1 MKVVRVHEEGHILLE
16 ELVSEKDIK
25 RIDAY
30 NLKRLEDGTIV
41 LKFYDKDGELIKDL
55 DLS

>member
-1 MKVVRVHEEGHILLE
+1 MKVVRVHDEGHILLE
-16 ELVSEKDIK
+16 ELVSEKDVQ

-30 NLKRLEDGTIV
+30 NIKRLEDGTIV
-41 LKFYDKDGELIKDL
+41 LKFYDKDGKLIKDL